1 MFVSSNQKD
10 WDDHLP
16 YVMAAYRAHKSTG
29 VSPNLM
35 MLNREINCPLD
46 LMVGPPPG
54 QTLVEC
60 PIKCV
65 ESVQNAMF
73 EAFKFT
79 YGKLGLAATRQRRDY
94 EQGLKPREFNEGSWV
109 WRWYPSIATQKLG
122 FGWVGP
128 YLIIKRISYLTYRI
142 QKDKESKALVVHVD
156 HLKPFLGS
164 KHPENWLKG
173 TRNVPDMCEK
183 EKETTIVGERE
194 NTQVSQSPN
203 SKMPVTIR
211 SRRERTVKPRIL
223 YSPS

>member
-1 MFVSSNQKD
+1 MIEHFNRTLTTMLSMFVSSNQKD

-16 YVMAAYRAHKSTG
+16 YVMAAYRATEHKSTG

-60 PIKCV
+60 PIKYV
-65 ESVQNAMF
+65 EWVQNAML

-79 YGKLGLAATRQRRDY
+79 YGNLGLAATSQRRDY
-94 EQGLKPREFNEGSWV
+94 ERGLKPREFNEGSLV
-109 WRWYPSIATQKLG
+109 WRWYPPIAAQKLG
-122 FGWVGP
+122 LGWVGP

-156 HLKPFLGS
+156 HLNFF
-164 KHPENWLKG
+164 
-173 TRNVPDMCEK
+173 RA
-183 EKETTIVGERE
+183 R
-194 NTQVSQSPN
+194 NTQ
-203 SKMPVTIR
+203 KIG
-211 SRRERTVKPRIL
+211 
-223 YSPS
+223 